1 MLRHLLTDPAGNLK
15 RAEIRVDQL
24 YSPER
29 ASLRQGR
36 ILINAFE
43 SAPEMRLGALQA
55 LLVLGLI
62 GRFGRH
68 PDSGEL
74 RRWGPALHDRF
85 MLPDV
90 LWGDLRSVVG
100 DLVAARY
107 PFQLD
112 WFEPLFELR
121 FPVLGSVPIGPLTLK
136 LRSAHEPW
144 PLLAEEATGGGMAR
158 FIDASTERLQVTLSG
173 AHPGRYVLAC
183 NGHRVPLQETATH
196 GEYVAGVRYKASNP
210 PATLHPTVWPVQ
222 ALVIRRHRHLDR
234 ARHRRLYLST
244 APAPDLGPD
253 RHSRTAAPDRR
264 AARGPARLPGPDSCR
279 CKRWARAAGSCRA
292 AAASGQ

>member
-1 MLRHLLTDPAGNLK
+1 M
-15 RAEIRVDQL
+15 
-24 YSPER
+24 
-29 ASLRQGR
+29 
-36 ILINAFE
+36 INAFE

-90 LWGDLRSVVG
+90 LRDDLRGVIA
-100 DLVAARY
+100 DLVAAGY

-144 PLLAEEATGGGMAR
+144 PLLAEEVTAGGMAR
-158 FIDASTERLQVTLSG
+158 FVDAANERLQVTLSG
-173 AHPGRYVLAC
+173 AHPRRYALVC
-183 NGHRVPLQETATH
+183 NGHRVPLQDTATH
-196 GEYVAGVRYKASNP
+196 GEYVAGVRYKVSNP
-210 PATLHPTVWPVQ
+210 PATMHPTAWPVQ
-222 ALVIRRHRHLDR
+222 ALITTSWTPEGGHRGASELLLVPVR
-234 ARHRRLYLST
+234 AHRAS
-244 APAPDLGPD
+244 AGPQ
-253 RHSRTAAPDRR
+253 
-264 AARGPARLPGPDSCR
+264 ARFGVVPGR
-279 CKRWARAAGSCRA
+279 V
-292 AAASGQ
+292 ASGTSSR